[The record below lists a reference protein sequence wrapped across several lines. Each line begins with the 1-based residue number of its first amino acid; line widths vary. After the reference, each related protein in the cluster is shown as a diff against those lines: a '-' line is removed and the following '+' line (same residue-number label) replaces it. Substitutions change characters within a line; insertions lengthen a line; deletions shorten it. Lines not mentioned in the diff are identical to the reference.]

1 MFGFSTLFM
10 YLVPFSLMNGVS
22 PCFVGSLLLNANQQH
37 TFGRELWT
45 ATNWW
50 WSLSWILRPSVCTCG
65 PLWLSFQLAPL
76 IPRFTFAVFL
86 SAADCLSWRGHL
98 ALNSLSSDIMTS
110 SKRLA
115 HLLLSEVK
123 ILACFSLQ
131 GQIRLAT
138 CIMTNFPAK
147 NLSVTVFF
155 SLFVCVC
162 VLLQA
167 GIINQLSKRFP

>member
-1 MFGFSTLFM
+1 
-10 YLVPFSLMNGVS
+10 MNGVS

-45 ATNWW
+45 ATSWW
-50 WSLSWILRPSVCTCG
+50 WSLSWILLPSVCTCG

-123 ILACFSLQ
+123 MLACFSTTGPNRTGYMHYDKLP
-131 GQIRLAT
+131 GKKPFCYCL
-138 CIMTNFPAK
+138 
-147 NLSVTVFF
+147 FF
-155 SLFVCVC
+155 LCVC
-162 VLLQA
+162 VYVCYRKQESFTSLA
-167 GIINQLSKRFP
+167 KGSHKCTVFY